1 MIETIGLIFF
11 GVVSIVQ
18 LYVIVNL
25 YNKVDFLEQVLDG
38 TYATISDTITKMEE
52 IDTLGAFESDDETGS
67 TFQMLKEEID
77 NLKVPPQ
84 KDGSTFQGFIAR
96 GGYNCNHDWIR
107 SE

>member
-1 MIETIGLIFF
+1 MIEQIGLIFF
-11 GVVSIVQ
+11 GVVAIVQ

-77 NLKVPPQ
+77 NLNNLLE
-84 KDGSTFQGFIAR
+84 GR
-96 GGYNCNHDWIR
+96 
-107 SE
+107 

>member
-38 TYATISDTITKMEE
+38 TYLTISDTLTKMEE

-77 NLKVPPQ
+77 NLNNLLE
-84 KDGSTFQGFIAR
+84 GR
-96 GGYNCNHDWIR
+96 
-107 SE
+107 

>member
-18 LYVIVNL
+18 LYVITNL

-38 TYATISDTITKMEE
+38 TYLTIQDTIKTMKE

-77 NLKVPPQ
+77 KLDNLLEGK
-84 KDGSTFQGFIAR
+84 K
-96 GGYNCNHDWIR
+96 
-107 SE
+107 

>member
-11 GVVSIVQ
+11 GVVAIVQ

-67 TFQMLKEEID
+67 TFKNEI
-77 NLKVPPQ
+77 K
-84 KDGSTFQGFIAR
+84 
-96 GGYNCNHDWIR
+96 
-107 SE
+107 

>member
-1 MIETIGLIFF
+1 MIEIIGLVFF
-11 GVVSIVQ
+11 GIVSIVQ

-38 TYATISDTITKMEE
+38 TYLTIQDTISTMKE

-77 NLKVPPQ
+77 KLDNLLEGQ
-84 KDGSTFQGFIAR
+84 K
-96 GGYNCNHDWIR
+96 
-107 SE
+107 

>member
-11 GVVSIVQ
+11 GVVAIVQ

-38 TYATISDTITKMEE
+38 TYLTIQDTISRMKE
-52 IDTLGAFESDDETGS
+52 IDTLGAFESDDETGT

-77 NLKVPPQ
+77 KLDNLLEGQ
-84 KDGSTFQGFIAR
+84 K
-96 GGYNCNHDWIR
+96 
-107 SE
+107 

>member
-1 MIETIGLIFF
+1 MIEIIGLVFF
-11 GVVSIVQ
+11 GIVSIVQ

-38 TYATISDTITKMEE
+38 TYLTIQDTISRMKE

-77 NLKVPPQ
+77 KLDNLLQGQ
-84 KDGSTFQGFIAR
+84 K
-96 GGYNCNHDWIR
+96 
-107 SE
+107 

>member
-1 MIETIGLIFF
+1 MIETIGLVFF
-11 GVVSIVQ
+11 GIVSIVQ

-38 TYATISDTITKMEE
+38 TYLTIKDTIDKMKE

-77 NLKVPPQ
+77 KLDNLLEGQ
-84 KDGSTFQGFIAR
+84 K
-96 GGYNCNHDWIR
+96 
-107 SE
+107 